1 MEQLIV
7 NHPLFRQR
15 LIVTYFGSRHIQSTS
30 FLEYPPLEA
39 MVSKWMIQT
48 SRKIW
53 EKKYTPSF
61 FEKKVFYFSMIS
73 NTRFD
78 WLISSLSAQ
87 ANFFL
92 LISVCYEC
100 FDWPIYYAITLPSFA
115 VRISSPL
122 ISPSSVNV

>member
-15 LIVTYFGSRHIQSTS
+15 LNVTYFGSGHIQSTS

-61 FEKKVFYFSMIS
+61 FETK
-73 NTRFD
+73 
-78 WLISSLSAQ
+78 
-87 ANFFL
+87 FL
-92 LISVCYEC
+92 FRNE
-100 FDWPIYYAITLPSFA
+100 
-115 VRISSPL
+115 
-122 ISPSSVNV
+122 